1 MSNDR
6 LNQDQVVKV
15 MKIWDKILF
24 KDYNRY
30 EGKCMSMIELM
41 SMHRKI
47 FLISD
52 NLHDL
57 MCRGT
62 KDYR

>member
-1 MSNDR
+1 
-6 LNQDQVVKV
+6 
-15 MKIWDKILF
+15 MKLWDKILF
-24 KDYNRY
+24 NEFSRF
-30 EGKCMSMIELM
+30 EGKNMKMIELM